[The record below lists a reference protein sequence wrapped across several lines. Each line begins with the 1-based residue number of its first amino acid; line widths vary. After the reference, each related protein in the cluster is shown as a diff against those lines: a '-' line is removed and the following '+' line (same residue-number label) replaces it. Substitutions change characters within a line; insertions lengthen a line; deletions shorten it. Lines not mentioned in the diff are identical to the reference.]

1 MIASVGFRESLQ
13 TPLLMGLAEVEN
25 HYVLDLL
32 VNSPLLKAS
41 NYGIVHFESPD
52 FRGIDVGLLYKASLF
67 NVVHQKRY
75 SLELTDNKTG
85 YKRTTRDI
93 LVVGGYFYEHYLSI
107 IVNHWPSRRGG
118 KKRSA
123 AHRFKAAQLHRHIT
137 DSIQKK
143 RPTGYLISMGDF
155 NDNPSDKSIQ
165 WITQKEKKEFGLY
178 NPMIALHKKGE
189 GSLAYNDRWFLFDQ
203 ILFSQQWKK
212 QKFLHIKKQPF
223 IILFI

>member
-1 MIASVGFRESLQ
+1 MLSRL
-13 TPLLMGLAEVEN
+13 
-25 HYVLDLL
+25 LDL
-32 VNSPLLKAS
+32 
-41 NYGIVHFESPD
+41 
-52 FRGIDVGLLYKASLF
+52 
-67 NVVHQKRY
+67 
-75 SLELTDNKTG
+75 
-85 YKRTTRDI
+85 
-93 LVVGGYFYEHYLSI
+93 
-107 IVNHWPSRRGG
+107 
-118 KKRSA
+118 RS

-212 QKFLHIKKQPF
+212 QKFLHIKKTAIYHPIHLITPRGRYQGYPF
-223 IILFI
+223 RTDINGPKLRGYSDHFPVYTLIEVK

>member
-1 MIASVGFRESLQ
+1 MGSVGFRESLQ

-25 HYVLDLL
+25 HYVLNLL
-32 VNSPLLKAS
+32 INSPLLKAP

-165 WITQKEKKEFGLY
+165 WITQKEKKGIRTLQ
-178 NPMIALHKKGE
+178 P
-189 GSLAYNDRWFLFDQ
+189 NDR
-203 ILFSQQWKK
+203 IT
-212 QKFLHIKKQPF
+212 
-223 IILFI
+223 